1 MQLLT
6 RFKTVV
12 FYGNIL
18 RIPTEVQYIAADA
31 KGTVWG
37 FEHKPF
43 ISTARPDTFTAA
55 RDGRRILLGAAV
67 KWSTKEAANTAWKQ
81 SLHECVA
88 DERWMIEAA
97 AVLKT
102 AVNLMTDNKPA
113 FAGACLQAVADR
125 IALAAQKNP
134 YWGIASLSQVYREF
148 LQHGAPMLEK
158 DSYAELR
165 LRTRVFSGHTG

>member
-12 FYGNIL
+12 YYGNIL
-18 RIPTEVQYIAADA
+18 RIPTEIQYIAADA
-31 KGTVWG
+31 GGTVWG
-37 FEHKPF
+37 FEHEPF
-43 ISTARPDTFTAA
+43 ISTARPDTFSAA
-55 RDGRRILLGAAV
+55 RDGRRILLGATV
-67 KWSTKEAANTAWKQ
+67 TWSAKEAAHAAWKQ
-81 SLHECVA
+81 SIHECVA

-97 AVLKT
+97 AILKT

-125 IALAAQKNP
+125 IALVAQKTL
-134 YWGIASLSQVYREF
+134 SEVSQVYREF

-165 LRTRVFSGHTG
+165 LRTKVFSGHTD

>member
-31 KGTVWG
+31 AGTVWG

-43 ISTARPDTFTAA
+43 ISTTRPDTFTAA

-67 KWSTKEAANTAWKQ
+67 KWSAKEIADTVWKQ

-97 AVLKT
+97 AILKT

-113 FAGACLQAVADR
+113 FAGACLQAAADR
-125 IALAAQKNP
+125 IALAAQKT
-134 YWGIASLSQVYREF
+134 LTEVSQVYREF
-148 LQHGAPMLEK
+148 LQHGAPMVEK

-165 LRTRVFSGHTG
+165 LRTRVFSKPVS

>member
-6 RFKTVV
+6 RFKNVV

-31 KGTVWG
+31 GGTVWG

-43 ISTARPDTFTAA
+43 ISTARPDTFSAA

-67 KWSTKEAANTAWKQ
+67 KWSAKEAANTAWKQ

-88 DERWMIEAA
+88 DERWMVEAA
-97 AVLKT
+97 AILKT

-125 IALAAQKNP
+125 TGRGFDK
-134 YWGIASLSQVYREF
+134 GTVVFGYRDQEMEDGQE
-148 LQHGAPMLEK
+148 LCEIGGLGNSRCERDTGTTEK
-158 DSYAELR
+158 RRSR
-165 LRTRVFSGHTG
+165 P

>member
-31 KGTVWG
+31 GGTVWG

-43 ISTARPDTFTAA
+43 ISTARPDTFSAA
-55 RDGRRILLGAAV
+55 RDGRRILLGATV
-67 KWSTKEAANTAWKQ
+67 KWSAKEAANTAWKQ

-102 AVNLMTDNKPA
+102 AVNLLTDKNNA
-113 FAGACLQAVADR
+113 AHDAVLQMVADR
-125 IALAAQKNP
+125 IALAAQK
-134 YWGIASLSQVYREF
+134 ALTEVSQVYCEF

-165 LRTRVFSGHTG
+165 LRTRVFSKSAS

>member
-18 RIPTEVQYIAADA
+18 RIPIEVQYIAADA
-31 KGTVWG
+31 GGTVWG

-43 ISTARPDTFTAA
+43 ISTTRPDTFSAA
-55 RDGRRILLGAAV
+55 RDGRRILLGATV
-67 KWSTKEAANTAWKQ
+67 KWSAKEAASTAWKQ

-102 AVNLMTDNKPA
+102 AVNLLTDKNNA
-113 FAGACLQAVADR
+113 AHDAVLQMVADR
-125 IALAAQKNP
+125 IALAAQK
-134 YWGIASLSQVYREF
+134 ALTEVSQVYCEF
-148 LQHGAPMLEK
+148 LQHGAPMVGK

-165 LRTRVFSGHTG
+165 LRTRVFSKSAS

>member
-43 ISTARPDTFTAA
+43 ISTARPDTFSAA

-67 KWSTKEAANTAWKQ
+67 KWSAKEAAHAAWKQ
-81 SLHECVA
+81 SIHECVA

-102 AVNLMTDNKPA
+102 AVNLLTDKNNA
-113 FAGACLQAVADR
+113 AHDAVLQMVADR
-125 IALAAQKNP
+125 IALAAQKT
-134 YWGIASLSQVYREF
+134 LTEVSQVYREF

-165 LRTRVFSGHTG
+165 LRTRVFSKSAS